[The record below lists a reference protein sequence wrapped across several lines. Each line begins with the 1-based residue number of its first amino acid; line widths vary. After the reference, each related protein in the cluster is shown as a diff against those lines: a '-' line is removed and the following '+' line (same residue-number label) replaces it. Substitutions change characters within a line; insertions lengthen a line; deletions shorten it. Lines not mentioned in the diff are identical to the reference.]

1 MVEAGIP
8 KTALTANFGYDYI
21 QTEKYYNGYYGPRT
35 VDTETSQGWNGNL
48 KLTPFKS
55 KASEPVLT
63 NNPSAKVGVNTEKKF
78 YGLDVS
84 AGVKIIFGVKVQF
97 KIGFQQK

>member
-1 MVEAGIP
+1 MNQQHITG
-8 KTALTANFGYDYI
+8 LTTYELLCCA
-21 QTEKYYNGYYGPRT
+21 QHKR
-35 VDTETSQGWNGNL
+35 
-48 KLTPFKS
+48 S
-55 KASEPVLT
+55 KATEPVLT
-63 NNPSAKVGVNTEKKF
+63 NKPSAKVGVNTEKKF